1 MRTVAVITA
10 LTFQEA
16 LRKKVVLAA
25 LVLGFL
31 FLVVFGIGFYF
42 LNEDIKR
49 HSELIPLMAMKEMRN
64 FMLMAG
70 LYVINFLTMAMAI
83 LTSIDT
89 LSGEIASGTVQT
101 LAAKP
106 VRRSSIVLGKWIG
119 FLAMLTL
126 YVILM
131 SAGVIVIVFLISGYW
146 PTNLGVGLGLLWLNG
161 VLFLNLS
168 FFSGSR
174 FSTLTNG
181 VIGFGLYG
189 IAFVGGWVEQFGWL
203 ARKTAAIDVGIV
215 ASLLFPAEALWKR
228 AAFEMQSPLVKALGI
243 SPFSSLSPPS
253 SLMIVYAVGYAL
265 LALFLSVHKFGSR
278 DL

>member
-1 MRTVAVITA
+1 MRSVAVITA

-16 LRKKVVLAA
+16 VRRKIVLAA
-25 LVLGFL
+25 VVLGFL

-42 LNEDIKR
+42 LNEDIR
-49 HSELIPLMAMKEMRN
+49 EHSESIPPMAVTGMRN

-70 LYVINFLTMAMAI
+70 LYVVNFLTMAMAI

-89 LSGEIASGTVQT
+89 LSGEIESGTVQT
-101 LAAKP
+101 LASKP
-106 VRRSSIVLGKWIG
+106 VRRSSIVLGKWLG
-119 FLAMLTL
+119 FLAMLTF
-126 YVILM
+126 YVVLM
-131 SAGVIVIVFLISGYW
+131 AGGVVAIVFLISGHW
-146 PTNLGVGLGLLWLNG
+146 PAHLGIGLGLLWLNG

-203 ARKTAAIDVGIV
+203 ASKSAAVNVGIV
-215 ASLLFPAEALWKR
+215 SSLLFPAEALWKR
-228 AAFEMQSPLVKALGI
+228 AAFDMQSPLVKALGI
-243 SPFSSLSPPS
+243 SPFSSLSPPNN
-253 SLMIVYAVGYAL
+253 LMLVYAVGYAAL
-265 LALFLSVHKFGSR
+265 LLLLSLHQFGRR